1 MNESALQHQLWR
13 ARAWLRRELDS
24 SDQIPL
30 TLLLT
35 VTLAATITGSVQP
48 NLVPYTV
55 MVLPM
60 FVGHVTLTPRTL
72 PWYVIA
78 CLLGV
83 CVMIAAQPQ
92 ISSRSVLRVVVTFIV
107 GLVIMVA
114 SFRRGR
120 LGVSAPRSESMFID
134 LRDRIAGQ
142 GQLPT
147 MPAGW
152 YAQSVLRSSGGTAFS
167 GDFIVAVGSAGA
179 SGEDTV
185 IDLVVVDVSGKGVQ
199 AGTRS
204 LLLSGAFGGL
214 LSAIPPEDFLP
225 AASRYLMRQ
234 QWSEGFATAIHL
246 HLDTATGE
254 FTLRKAGHPP
264 AIWLKAGSGQWE
276 VLDSDGPAL
285 GILEDAEFEAV
296 EGVLR
301 PGDALMLYTDGL
313 VERTERDINSG
324 IDKLAGRGQMLQAR
338 GFEGGAMTVMD
349 HVENGNDDRALV
361 LVHRIEGGA

>member
-1 MNESALQHQLWR
+1 MNDESPLRHQLWR
-13 ARAWLRRELDS
+13 LRMWLRRELDS

-30 TLLLT
+30 ILLLA
-35 VTLAATITGSVQP
+35 VAIAATITGALEP

-107 GLVIMVA
+107 GLIIMVA

-120 LGVSAPRSESMFID
+120 LGVSGPRSEAMFID
-134 LRDRIAGQ
+134 LRDHLARAGQ
-142 GQLPT
+142 MPP

-152 YAQSVLRSSGGTAFS
+152 YAESILRASGGTAFS
-167 GDFIVAVGSAGA
+167 GDFIVAVGSDDGPER
-179 SGEDTV
+179 GGV
-185 IDLVVVDVSGKGVQ
+185 VDLVVVDVSGKGAQ

-214 LSAIPPEDFLP
+214 LSAVPPEEFLP
-225 AASRYLMRQ
+225 AASTYLIRQ

-246 HLDTATGE
+246 HLDTATGA
-254 FTLRKAGHPP
+254 FSLRKAGHPP

-276 VLDSDGPAL
+276 VLDSDGPVL
-285 GILEDAEFEAV
+285 GIIEGAEFEAV

-324 IDKLAGRGQMLQAR
+324 IDKLAGRGQVLQAR
-338 GFEGGAMTVMD
+338 GFEGGAVTVMD
-349 HVENGNDDRALV
+349 QVENSNDDRALV
-361 LVHRIEGGA
+361 VVHRI